1 MTPLASL
8 RVSLFLIASVCIC
21 DAQDAKITTTTFTVP
36 GKHGKPDIRCER
48 TYRGKICVLMTMSEK
63 RPSGDFVP
71 YARSFSVGDAFFC
84 ESDEDRDGFF
94 ETVAL
99 SGCAKDGTALEV
111 FIRARDGS
119 LQAIPHQQ
127 LDKFKEMS
135 AAMVK
140 FWNEALPPK

>member
-1 MTPLASL
+1 MTPRASL
-8 RVSLFLIASVCIC
+8 RLALLLVASVCIC
-21 DAQDAKITTTTFTVP
+21 GAQDAKITTTTFTIL

-48 TYRGKICVLMTMSEK
+48 TYRGKICILDTKAEK

-71 YARSFSVGDAFFC
+71 YVRSFSVGDALFI

-94 ETVAL
+94 ETVWFY
-99 SGCAKDGTALEV
+99 GCSKDGTALEV

-119 LQAIPHQQ
+119 LQPIPYQQ
-127 LDKFKEMS
+127 LEKFKEMS
-135 AAMVK
+135 AAMLK